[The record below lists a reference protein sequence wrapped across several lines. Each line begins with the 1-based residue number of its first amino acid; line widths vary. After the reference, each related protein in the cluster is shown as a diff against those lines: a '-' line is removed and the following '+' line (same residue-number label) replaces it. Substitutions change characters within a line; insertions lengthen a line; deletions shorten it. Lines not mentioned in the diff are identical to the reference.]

1 LPRPSDLAA
10 RFREHWA
17 RTFARGGGPIVV
29 AVSGGIDSMTLLA
42 LLARER
48 LGGDGA
54 DVVAAHF
61 DHGMRGPAGAEDG
74 RFVEAVAARWGAR
87 AVRGTG
93 DAPARAREGRRGPM
107 TAARE
112 LRYAFLAGVAEREG
126 AWAIATAHQ
135 RDDRVETALLRI
147 VRGAS
152 PEGLA
157 GLEAVG
163 ERLGRLVIRPL
174 LPYSRAEIERWAE
187 ETGVPFREDP
197 SNRDPRY
204 PRSRVRAEL
213 LPLLR
218 EMNPRVDAAIARLAD
233 LAAAD
238 AEWMGA
244 ATDELLESATE
255 SQDERE
261 WTLSA
266 ARIADAPAALLGRAI
281 VAAWAWSAPPGA
293 RPPDADWIGGVAKFL
308 RGGRGGRVAAPGGGE
323 IARRGPRVVVRRPSP
338 QTEQREEIP
347 G

>member
-1 LPRPSDLAA
+1 MPRTSDLAT
-10 RFREHWA
+10 RFRDQWA
-17 RTFARGGGPIVV
+17 RSFAGRSGPIVV

-48 LGGDGA
+48 AGGDGL
-54 DVVAAHF
+54 DLVAAHF
-61 DHGMRGPAGAEDG
+61 DHGMRGPAGSEDG
-74 RFVEAVAARWGAR
+74 RFLEAVAGRWGAR
-87 AVRGTG
+87 AVRGSG
-93 DAPARAREGRRGPM
+93 DAPARARENRRGPM

-112 LRYAFLAGVAEREG
+112 LRYSFLAGIAEREG

-152 PEGLA
+152 LEGLA
-157 GLEAVG
+157 GPKAMS
-163 ERLGRLVIRPL
+163 ERLGRSLIRPL

-187 ETGVPFREDP
+187 ESGVPFREDP

-204 PRSRVRAEL
+204 PRSRLRAEL

-218 EMNPRVDAAIARLAD
+218 KMNPRADAAIARLAD

-238 AEWMGA
+238 AEWMRA
-244 ATDELLESATE
+244 ATEELMRSATE
-255 SQDERE
+255 SRDERE
-261 WTLSA
+261 WTLTA
-266 ARIADAPAALLGRAI
+266 ARMVDAHPALLGRAI
-281 VAAWAWSAPPGA
+281 VAAWAWSAPDGA

-308 RGGRGGRVAAPGGGE
+308 RGGRGGRVPAPGGGE
-323 IARRGPRVVVRRPSP
+323 IARRGPRVVVRRPFTV
-338 QTEQREEIP
+338 TEQREEIS